1 MLNNHLQSWPA
12 PAKLNLFLHI
22 TGQREDGL
30 HLLQTVFQILDIAD
44 TLQFDIRNDGVI
56 TRVSESA
63 IPEDDDLIVKAARL
77 LQNQAS
83 VSQGVSLYIEKQL
96 PVGGGLGGGSSNAA
110 TTLVALNEL
119 WGCGLQMD
127 ELASLGVQ
135 LGADVPIFVRGFSA
149 WAEGVGEQI
158 SPLNLPKST
167 YVVIFPQISVSTGQ
181 VFAHSQLR
189 RDCTTITIRDFS
201 EVLSDSGFEAAFQ
214 TVENVCEPVVRN
226 MVPEVDAALKNLAQY
241 APARLTGT
249 GACVFARFD
258 SQAAAQLVWQQLK
271 DKWTT
276 FVAQGVNRSSLYDV
290 LESVSTE

>member
-1 MLNNHLQSWPA
+1 MLNNQLQSWPA

-22 TGQREDGL
+22 TGQRDDGL

-56 TRVSESA
+56 SRESESD
-63 IPEDDDLIVKAARL
+63 IPEEDDLIVKAARL
-77 LQNQAS
+77 LQKQAS
-83 VSQGVSLYIEKQL
+83 VSQGVSLYIEKRL

-119 WGCGLQMD
+119 WGCGLQVD

-135 LGADVPIFVRGFSA
+135 LGADVPIFVRGCSA

-167 YVVIFPQISVSTGQ
+167 YVVIFPQIFVSTGQ
-181 VFAHSQLR
+181 VFGHSQLR

-214 TVENVCEPVVRN
+214 TVENVCEPVVRK
-226 MVPEVDAALKNLAQY
+226 MVPEVDAALKDLGQY

-258 SQAAAQLVWQQLK
+258 SEAAARLAWQGLK

-276 FVAQGVNRSSLYDV
+276 FVAQGVNRSSLYDI
-290 LESVSTE
+290 LELVSAK

>member
-1 MLNNHLQSWPA
+1 MLNNQLQSWPA

-22 TGQREDGL
+22 TGQRDDGL

-44 TLQFDIRNDGVI
+44 TLQFDIRDDGVI
-56 TRVSESA
+56 TRVSESD

-77 LQNQAS
+77 LQKQAL
-83 VSQGVSLYIEKQL
+83 VSKGVSLYIEKQL

-110 TTLVALNEL
+110 TTLVALNKL
-119 WGCGLQMD
+119 WGCGLQID
-127 ELASLGVQ
+127 ELANLSVQ

-149 WAEGVGEQI
+149 WAEGIGEQI
-158 SPLNLPKST
+158 LPLNLPKST
-167 YVVIFPQISVSTGQ
+167 YVVIFPQVFVSTGQ
-181 VFAHSQLR
+181 VFAHSQLQ

-214 TVENVCEPVVRN
+214 TVENVCEPVVCS
-226 MVPEVDAALKNLAQY
+226 MVPEVDAALKELAQY

-258 SQAAAQLVWQQLK
+258 SQAAAELARQALK
-271 DKWTT
+271 DKWHV
-276 FVAQGVNRSSLYDV
+276 FVAQGVNRSPLYDV
-290 LESVSTE
+290 LESVAAK

>member
-1 MLNNHLQSWPA
+1 MLGNQLQSWPA

-30 HLLQTVFQILDIAD
+30 HLLQTVFQILDIGD
-44 TLQFDIRNDGVI
+44 TLQFDIRDDGVI
-56 TRVSESA
+56 TRVGESD

-77 LQNQAS
+77 LQKRAS
-83 VSQGVSLYIEKQL
+83 VSQGVTLYIEKQL

-110 TTLVALNEL
+110 TTLVALNKL
-119 WGCGLQMD
+119 WKCGLQID
-127 ELASLGVQ
+127 ELANLGVE
-135 LGADVPIFVRGFSA
+135 LGADVPVFVRGHSA

-158 SPLNLPKST
+158 SPLILPKST
-167 YVVIFPQISVSTGQ
+167 YVVIFPQIFVSTGQ
-181 VFAHSQLR
+181 IFAHSQLQ

-214 TVENVCEPVVRN
+214 TVENVCEPVVRS
-226 MVPEVDAALKNLAQY
+226 MVPEVDAALKDLAQY

-258 SQAAAQLVWQQLK
+258 SEAAAQLAWQQLK
-271 DKWTT
+271 DKWSV
-276 FVAQGVNRSSLYDV
+276 FVAQGVNRSPLYDV
-290 LESVSTE
+290 LESVSG

>member
-1 MLNNHLQSWPA
+1 MLNNQLQSWPA

-56 TRVSESA
+56 SRESESD
-63 IPEDDDLIVKAARL
+63 ILEEDDLIVKAARL
-77 LQNQAS
+77 LQKQAS
-83 VSQGVSLYIEKQL
+83 VSQGVSLYIEKRL

-119 WGCGLQMD
+119 WGCGLQVD

-135 LGADVPIFVRGFSA
+135 LGADVPIFVRGCSA

-167 YVVIFPQISVSTGQ
+167 YVVIFPQIFVSTGQ
-181 VFAHSQLR
+181 VFGHSQLR

-214 TVENVCEPVVRN
+214 TVENVCEPVVRE
-226 MVPEVDAALKNLAQY
+226 MVPEVDAALKDLGQY

-258 SQAAAQLVWQQLK
+258 SEAAARLAWQGLK

-276 FVAQGVNRSSLYDV
+276 FVAQGVNRSSLYDI
-290 LESVSTE
+290 LELVSAK

>member
-1 MLNNHLQSWPA
+1 MLNNQLQSWPA

-22 TGQREDGL
+22 TGQRDDGL

-56 TRVSESA
+56 TRVSESD
-63 IPEDDDLIVKAARL
+63 IPEEDDLIVKAAHL
-77 LQNQAS
+77 LQKQAS
-83 VSQGVSLYIEKQL
+83 VSQGASLYIEKQL

-110 TTLVALNEL
+110 TTLVVLNKL
-119 WGCGLQMD
+119 WGCGLKMD

-135 LGADVPIFVRGFSA
+135 LGADVPVFVRGFSA
-149 WAEGVGEQI
+149 WAEGIGEQI

-167 YVVIFPQISVSTGQ
+167 YVVIFPQVFVSTGQ
-181 VFAHSQLR
+181 IFAHSQLR

-201 EVLSDSGFEAAFQ
+201 EVLSDSGFETAFQ
-214 TVENVCEPVVRN
+214 SVENVCEPVVRN
-226 MVPEVDAALKNLAQY
+226 MVPEVDAAMKDLAQY
-241 APARLTGT
+241 APTRLTGT

-258 SQAAAQLVWQQLK
+258 SEAAARLAWQALK
-271 DKWTT
+271 DKWQV

-290 LESVSTE
+290 LESVSAK